1 MTEQVAQLPSGS
13 TAEAA
18 SGLTI
23 AVVIVSYNT
32 RDLLRTCLRSIYDS
46 VENWSA
52 SAVAEHCS
60 SEHIEPSR
68 KRQAH
73 GSAPSHAV
81 ASSGKVGT
89 LIPPQLDIIVVDNA
103 SSDGSPAMVASEFP
117 DVHLFASEQNLGF
130 TAGNNWALRRLFDAE
145 GGNSSAAPDYVL
157 LLNPD
162 AELPQGALR
171 RMVAFMEQTPGA
183 GMCGPRLE
191 YGDGTFQH
199 GAFAFPSLAQ
209 LALDLLPLWR
219 VPGGHRLY
227 EGRVNGRYTAAQWH
241 GTQPFPV
248 DFVLGAVMLA
258 RGRAVTQVGLLDEE
272 FFMYCEEIDWCL
284 RMREAGW
291 QTWSV
296 PAARVIHHEARST
309 RQIRWTSFERLWRSR
324 FHFFRKH
331 RAHYGPFILA
341 RLRLLVRLCLF
352 WRRREAR
359 ARFARGAVDGVSLQ
373 EELRAYQTLAAL

>member
-1 MTEQVAQLPSGS
+1 MTEQVTQLPSGG
-13 TAEAA
+13 AA
-18 SGLTI
+18 DAAHGLKI

-46 VENWSA
+46 IEKWPA
-52 SAVAEHCS
+52 TAVAEHRPPA
-60 SEHIEPSR
+60 HTEPSR
-68 KRQAH
+68 KRPPH
-73 GSAPSHAV
+73 GWVPTLALT
-81 ASSGKVGT
+81 SSGKVT
-89 LIPPQLDIIVVDNA
+89 VPPSTPSLDIIVVDNA
-103 SSDGSPAMVASEFP
+103 SSDGSPAMVESEFP

-130 TAGNNWALRRLFDAE
+130 TAGNNWALRRLL
-145 GGNSSAAPDYVL
+145 SAGEDRTATPDYIL

-162 AELPQGALR
+162 AELTEGALW

-191 YGDGTFQH
+191 YGDGSFQH
-199 GAFAFPSLAQ
+199 GAFAFPSLTQ

-227 EGRVNGRYTAAQWH
+227 ESGVNGRYAAAKWQ

-248 DFVLGAVMLA
+248 DFVLGAVMLV
-258 RGRAVTQVGLLDEE
+258 RGRAVKQVGLLDEE

-284 RMREAGW
+284 RMQQAGW

-331 RAHYGPFILA
+331 RAHYGPLILT
-341 RLRLLVRLCLF
+341 RLRLLVRLCLL

-359 ARFARGAVDGVSLQ
+359 ARFARGAVDGVALQ
-373 EELRAYQTLAAL
+373 EELRAYQTLAQL